1 MRNTRT
7 KRGFTVV
14 ELMLA
19 LAIGAMLLAAVAAA
33 FNASAKNYHENE
45 AIFKT
50 INNARQALLRMTN
63 QLRTAEGVDPNS
75 PVNECTFLTSA
86 SEDITYQY
94 RSADKKLYLI
104 TSSDGKEYVLCENVA
119 AMTFD
124 KTTEVVDDEGTLVLV
139 CKSVQ
144 IYMTVEYGDLQRTV
158 SSAVVI
164 RRNLN

>member
-1 MRNTRT
+1 MRNSRT

-19 LAIGAMLLAAVAAA
+19 LAIGAMLLAAVATA

-45 AIFKT
+45 EIFKT

-75 PVNECTFLTSA
+75 PVNECSFLTSA
-86 SEDITYQY
+86 LEDITYQY
-94 RSADKKLYLI
+94 RSTDKKLYLI
-104 TSSDGKEYVLCENVA
+104 TKSDGKEYVLCDNVV
-119 AMTFD
+119 AMTFN
-124 KTTEVVDDEGTLVLV
+124 KTTELNDDGTLWV

-144 IYMTVEYGDLQRTV
+144 IYMTVEYGDLQRAV
-158 SSAVVI
+158 SSSVVI